1 MPKPQHFCLA
11 EPLNFEISAFLVAL
25 ATNIK
30 HYWTERDQKFL
41 VRLKIQ
47 ESNSFCYVTLLI
59 TTSVN
64 DTQKPTNTAT
74 FTVRS
79 VLHQIISAAVF
90 AIQVLRVRHRTISER
105 YMVQVEDWVAF
116 CGKPVQLLL
125 SSI

>member
-47 ESNSFCYVTLLI
+47 ESNSFCHVTLLI

-64 DTQKPTNTAT
+64 DTQKPTKTAT
-74 FTVRS
+74 FSVTS

-90 AIQVLRVRHRTISER
+90 AKQVLPRECQFYFEGTER
-105 YMVQVEDWVAF
+105 FLKGTW
-116 CGKPVQLLL
+116 
-125 SSI
+125 SR